1 MAFLF
6 NRSRQR
12 QPAEVARTTKDLLV
26 KLRDVPGDAKIEE
39 DLAKQLGHMKLI
51 VQGTQEVDILPDQV
65 QQLVHAALQEDL
77 LYELARSI
85 PNLPFEARKDTQ
97 TIFSHIL
104 RFRPDNSSAT
114 GPTIP
119 NSNAGTTGSI
129 FSTSGDPPVISYIVH
144 KRPEVL
150 TQLCRGYENNKSA
163 MPCGSIL
170 REALKYEVVAGIIL
184 YDESGEGERAIRLN
198 EIQPGEKQSGEGLF
212 WSFLGWINQGSFE
225 VSADAFTTFRDIL
238 TRHKALVAGYL
249 SANFDLFFSR
259 YNNILVLSDSYVTK
273 RQSIKLLGE
282 LLLDRANY
290 NVMTAYVD
298 SGDHLKLCMNLLR
311 DDRKM
316 VQYEGF
322 HIFKVFV
329 ANPNK
334 SVAVQRILINNRDRL
349 LKFLPKFLEDR
360 TDDDQFTDEKSF
372 LVRQIE
378 NLPSQAQ

>member
-26 KLRDVPGDAKIEE
+26 KLRDVPGDAKVNPS
-39 DLAKQLGHMKLI
+39 K
-51 VQGTQEVDILPDQV
+51 VDTLPDQV
-65 QQLVHAALQEDL
+65 QQLVHASLQEDL

-104 RFRPDNSSAT
+104 RFRPDTSAASS
-114 GPTIP
+114 TIP
-119 NSNAGTTGSI
+119 NSAGGGGAASVS
-129 FSTSGDPPVISYIVH
+129 STSGDPPVISYVVH
-144 KRPEVL
+144 KRPEIL

-198 EIQPGEKQSGEGLF
+198 EIQPGKKQSGEGLF
-212 WSFLGWINQGSFE
+212 WSFLGWINQSSFE
-225 VSADAFTTFRDIL
+225 DIL

-334 SVAVQRILINNRDRL
+334 SVAVQRILINNRERL

-378 NLPSQAQ
+378 NLPSQAQAQ